1 MAIAI
6 DNVTTSAFA
15 TASPLTWYHTVSN
28 GTSPLLVV
36 GIVAKSEVGTQ
47 STTTAVTYGGVSM
60 TKARSDQ
67 NTTANEETSIWMLFN
82 PARGANQISATLTL
96 GASGQ
101 KAGGVSVSYKNA
113 QQSSTADAVNGSTGS
128 GVGDKT
134 VAVTT
139 VANNCWIF
147 TVGVNSCTLSPVI
160 TPDQNPRGNS
170 IVLTVSGNGYLMQC
184 EDTYILGNAGSKTV
198 GFTMAAGTGTA
209 QWCFSAASFAPVDDT
224 VGLSNSINKIRPR
237 LFAPGMAR

>member
-6 DNVTTSAFA
+6 DNVTTAA
-15 TASPLTWYHTVSN
+15 TVGTSPLTWTHTVSN
-28 GTSPLLVV
+28 GTSILLVV

-47 STTTAVTYGGVSM
+47 ATTTAVTYGGVSM
-60 TKARSDQ
+60 TKARADQ
-67 NTTANEETSIWMLFN
+67 NTTNNEESSIWMLFN
-82 PARGANQISATLTL
+82 PTRGANLISATLTL
-96 GASGQ
+96 GAAGQ
-101 KAGGVSVSYKNA
+101 RAGGVSVSYKNA

-147 TVGVNSCTLSPVI
+147 AIGVNSCTVSPSI
-160 TPDQNPRGNS
+160 TSDQNPRGNS
-170 IVLTVSGNGYLMQC
+170 TSLTVSGNGYLMQC
-184 EDTYILGNAGSKTV
+184 EDTYILGAAGAKTV

-209 QWCFSAASFAPVDDT
+209 QWCFTAASFAPVDDT
-224 VGLSNSINKIRPR
+224 VGFGAPINKIRPR
-237 LFAPGMAR
+237 PFAPGMAR